1 VNDGRLPLPV
11 VDALELDEAH
21 REVLKPGELLPDPNG
36 RLRRLPRF
44 FYRIDSW
51 SAAQSIQ
58 LAEHFSLS
66 EFIRVDVRE
75 ASLLRVFP
83 RYVPC
88 AIPLIAAH
96 LELLRRETGAFV
108 HIAANGG
115 YRTPAH
121 RLTDHAS
128 PHCWG
133 TAANIFRVGDELLDT
148 EEKIDYYARIAAR
161 VLPGVWIR
169 PYGHDKGMADDHLHI
184 DLGYTVA
191 VPRSAASEAEAA

>member
-1 VNDGRLPLPV
+1 MNEDRLPLPI
-11 VDALELDEAH
+11 VDVLELDEAH
-21 REVLKPGELLPDPNG
+21 RQVLKPGELLADREG

-44 FYRIDSW
+44 FYRVDSW
-51 SAAQSIQ
+51 AIAQSIQ

-88 AIPLIAAH
+88 AITLTAAH
-96 LELLRRETGAFV
+96 LQLFRREIGTYV
-108 HIAANGG
+108 HISANGG
-115 YRTPAH
+115 YRTPCH

-128 PHCWG
+128 THCWG
-133 TAANIFRVGDELLDT
+133 SAANIYRIGDELLDT
-148 EEKIDYYARIAAR
+148 EDRIEQYARIAAR

-169 PYGHDKGMADDHLHI
+169 PYGHDKGMADDHLHL
-184 DLGYTVA
+184 DLGYIVA
-191 VPRSAASEAEAA
+191 VPRRAASEAEAA